1 MKDNGRAPLLVSTLR
16 PDLINLRDGEKRTIV
31 CPDCSTWRPI
41 RDRMVIAHRAE
52 PHSGRPRHRRA
63 EPGRTPRCA
72 GSGQRIWVDIT
83 PDQWLA
89 RYEKLANRR
98 QNEAMIPG
106 SRHTTRVKRLGSTP
120 APIVVPRRRAAEWDA
135 VSSAVSAADTARK
148 NFPQGDRPTD
158 GPHLP
163 LAPQDVE
170 AHDRRQTELGKQY
183 ARKAPARSA
192 A

>member
-1 MKDNGRAPLLVSTLR
+1 MKHNGRAPLQASIVR

-52 PHSGRPRHRRA
+52 PHSGRPYHRRS
-63 EPGRTPRCA
+63 EPDRTPRCA
-72 GSGQRIWVDIT
+72 GSGQRIWFDIT

-98 QNEAMIPG
+98 QNEAMNPG
-106 SRHTTRVKRLGSTP
+106 SRHTTRVKRLGSSP
-120 APIVVPRRRAAEWDA
+120 APIVVPRQRAAEWAA
-135 VSSAVSAADTARK
+135 VSDAVSAADAARK
-148 NFPQGDRPTD
+148 NFPRGGRPTD

-163 LAPQDVE
+163 LAPQNVE
-170 AHDRRQTELGKQY
+170 AHEQRQAELGKRY
-183 ARKAPARSA
+183 VRKAPAPSA